1 MEQREEARIRQE
13 VEELNRQYRLEL
25 EAKRAKESLM
35 AKQAL
40 QSSESQMI

>member
-13 VEELNRQYRLEL
+13 VEELNRQYRSEL

-40 QSSESQMI
+40 